1 MPRYR
6 PYSVSGGSMPTSARV
21 SSSAQSST
29 TTAMF
34 LILSLNRLGSRR
46 SAFSTSDANWRRVT
60 IGGLARRRALQPPE
74 ALDVDDVPDFADGG
88 DDVLQLPDVGDLDDE
103 VVDAAGGVGHRDPGP
118 RGVARP
124 RRAGAPALPD

>member
-46 SAFSTSDANWRRVT
+46 SALSTSDSNWRRVT
-60 IGGLARRRALQPPE
+60 IVGLARRRARQRPV
-74 ALDVDDVPDFADGG
+74 ARDVADVPAFADGG
-88 DDVLQLPDVGDLDDE
+88 DEGLPLPNVAALDD
-103 VVDAAGGVGHRDPGP
+103 A
-118 RGVARP
+118 
-124 RRAGAPALPD
+124 